1 MPSSLPKRPTHS
13 PYVVNARE
21 ECGTAQMVVMMVLVV
36 DRRVARRVVDCGGGD
51 DNSRRGNRDS
61 RWVVPD
67 DHHRTTTT
75 TTMMMTR
82 FCCHGKGVVQ
92 TTAVED
98 GVAAVRASTWVGVSV
113 AEVRDVV
120 VNMDTTSSNPVS
132 MVDHHHCEVVGRP
145 RRNGNDG
152 CTHVAV
158 VSAGVV
164 VVVLDCANPCVR
176 LMTMVRPS
184 FSSFVQYCF
193 VVSSRDGRY
202 VSCHGEVPVAIFAP
216 LLRLND
222 DERYQ
227 VSIVWL
233 YQYIT
238 QPMRE
243 REGARERERN
253 DSTTHNGVKVLSF

>member
-13 PYVVNARE
+13 RYVVNARE
-21 ECGTAQMVVMMVLVV
+21 ECGTAQMVAVVLVV

-67 DHHRTTTT
+67 DHHRTTM
-75 TTMMMTR
+75 MMMTR
-82 FCCHGKGVVQ
+82 FCCHRKGVVQ

-98 GVAAVRASTWVGVSV
+98 AVAAVRASTWVGVSV

-152 CTHVAV
+152 CTRVAV
-158 VSAGVV
+158 AVARAGV
-164 VVVLDCANPCVR
+164 VVVLDCANPCVHS
-176 LMTMVRPS
+176 MTMVRPP
-184 FSSFVQYCF
+184 FCSFVRSMLLR
-193 VVSSRDGRY
+193 SSRDGRY
-202 VSCHGEVPVAIFAP
+202 VSCHGEVPVTIFAP
-216 LLRLND
+216 LLRFN

-227 VSIVWL
+227 VSL
-233 YQYIT
+233 
-238 QPMRE
+238 
-243 REGARERERN
+243 
-253 DSTTHNGVKVLSF
+253 L

>member
-1 MPSSLPKRPTHS
+1 M
-13 PYVVNARE
+13 
-21 ECGTAQMVVMMVLVV
+21 LVV

-67 DHHRTTTT
+67 DHHRTT
-75 TTMMMTR
+75 MMMTR
-82 FCCHGKGVVQ
+82 FCCHRKGVVQ

-98 GVAAVRASTWVGVSV
+98 AVAAVRASTWVGVSG

-152 CTHVAV
+152 CTRVAV
-158 VSAGVV
+158 AVARAGV
-164 VVVLDCANPCVR
+164 VVVLDCANPCVHS
-176 LMTMVRPS
+176 MTMVRPPFCS
-184 FSSFVQYCF
+184 FVRSFVRSFVQYCF
-193 VVSSRDGRY
+193 VVVEMDDTFR
-202 VSCHGEVPVAIFAP
+202 VTVKFQ
-216 LLRLND
+216 LLYSPHCCDSMMRGTRSLFYD
-222 DERYQ
+222 C
-227 VSIVWL
+227 IK
-233 YQYIT
+233 IT

-243 REGARERERN
+243 RERERARE
-253 DSTTHNGVKVLSF
+253 K